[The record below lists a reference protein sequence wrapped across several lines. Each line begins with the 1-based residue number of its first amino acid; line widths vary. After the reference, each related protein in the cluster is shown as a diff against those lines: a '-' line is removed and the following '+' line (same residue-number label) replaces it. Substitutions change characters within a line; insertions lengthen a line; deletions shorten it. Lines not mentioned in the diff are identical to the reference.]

1 MRNRFVHIIWL
12 MIVITIT
19 SLLFFGCTNRMSL
32 EEIHSKA
39 EEYFRDELQKK
50 DIHNAFLTIY
60 SPSKEIDWTFAGGY
74 FADGKE
80 VSASN
85 PFYTASIGKTFTA
98 TAIAM
103 LVDQQKLSFN
113 DPINM
118 YLPDSVMLNL
128 HHFKGV
134 DYSHEITIAHLLQHT
149 SGLPDYFEDPTV
161 DGSPNVMELLFSNPN
176 KYWYPT
182 ETIEFAKTKM
192 KPLFKPGTDY
202 HYTDTEYVLLGLV
215 IERISNTTLH
225 DFFREQFFIPLNM
238 NDTYML
244 YRSQAIN
251 QTARFSEIFVGDN
264 EVSGMKSLSAD
275 WAGGGLVSTAAD
287 LIKFQEALFT
297 GKIVSDST
305 LGAMQQWIPE
315 SFGMEYG
322 YGLRR
327 IVFKELFPILPD
339 FTLIGHSGST
349 GSFMYYCPELDVY
362 LSGTLNQTDEV
373 KESVKLLVKILVL
386 LNKN

>member
-1 MRNRFVHIIWL
+1 
-12 MIVITIT
+12 
-19 SLLFFGCTNRMSL
+19 MSL
-32 EEIHSKA
+32 EEIHSKT
-39 EEYFRDELQKK
+39 EEYFSDELQKK
-50 DIHNAFLTIY
+50 HIHNAFLTIY
-60 SPSKEIDWTFAGGY
+60 SPSNEIDWIFSGGH

-80 VSASN
+80 VIASN

-98 TAIAM
+98 TSIAL

-113 DPINM
+113 DPISM

-128 HHFKGV
+128 HHFKGI

-149 SGLPDYFEDPTV
+149 SGLPDYFEDSTV
-161 DGSPNVMELLFSNPN
+161 DGSPNIMELLVSNPD

-202 HYTDTEYVLLGLV
+202 HYTDTEYVLLGLI
-215 IERISNTTLH
+215 IEKVSSTALH
-225 DFFREQFFIPLNM
+225 DFLREHFFIPLNM
-238 NDTYML
+238 KYSYML
-244 YRSQAIN
+244 YRSNAIN
-251 QTARFSEIFVGDN
+251 QTGMLSEIFVGDD
-264 EVSGMKSLSAD
+264 EVLSMKSLSAD
-275 WAGGGLVSTAAD
+275 WAGGGLVSTGAD
-287 LIKFQEALFT
+287 LIRFQEALFS
-297 GKIVSDST
+297 GKIVKEST
-305 LGAMQQWIPE
+305 LAAMQQWIPE
-315 SFGMEYG
+315 THGMKYG

-339 FTLIGHSGST
+339 LTLIGHSGST
-349 GSFMYYCPELDVY
+349 GSFMYYCPEIGVY

>member
-1 MRNRFVHIIWL
+1 MRNRIVHIVCL
-12 MIVITIT
+12 MIVFTVASWIFSACNNGL
-19 SLLFFGCTNRMSL
+19 SLD
-32 EEIHSKA
+32 EIYSKT

-50 DIHNAFLTIY
+50 DVHNAFISIY
-60 SPSKEIDWTFAGGY
+60 SPTKEIDWTFAGGR
-74 FADGKE
+74 FNDGKK
-80 VSASN
+80 VTASN

-128 HHFKGV
+128 HVLNGI
-134 DYSHEITIAHLLQHT
+134 DYSQEITIAHLLQHT

-161 DGSPNVMELLFSNPN
+161 DGSPNGLELLFANPD
-176 KYWYPT
+176 KFWDPT
-182 ETIEFAKTKM
+182 ETIEFTKTKM

-202 HYTDTEYVLLGLV
+202 HYSDTEYVLLGLI
-215 IERISNTTLH
+215 IEKVSHTALH
-225 DFFREQFFIPLNM
+225 DFFQEHFFFPLKM
-238 NDTYML
+238 KDSYML

-251 QTARFSEIFVGDN
+251 QTAMLSEVFVGDN

-275 WAGGGLVSTAAD
+275 WAGGGLVSTGAD
-287 LIKFQEALFT
+287 LIRFQEALFT

-305 LGAMQQWIPE
+305 LVAMQQWIPE
-315 SFGMEYG
+315 SYGMEYG

-339 FTLIGHSGST
+339 LTLIGHSGIT